1 MMNRVAFSLLWLHC
15 LSASAAEAPEDDIR
29 GPRPAVEIPV
39 PKEFSFTPWLIGAGI
54 LLAAVL
60 LLWWWKKGRSGA
72 AGVSA
77 QNRAMHDLS
86 AIDRERNNI
95 DAGPLADQSTGVV
108 RRFIA
113 ERFGIAA
120 PQRTTEEFLRSLTGD
135 ISPLTN
141 YRELLAGFLQ
151 SCDAAK
157 FAGASFDAAE
167 RHALLEAAFRFVRAS
182 GDQPPHAS

>member
-1 MMNRVAFSLLWLHC
+1 MKRIAFILLSLLC
-15 LSASAAEAPEDDIR
+15 LSAFAAEAPEDDIR

-39 PKEFSFTPWLIGAGI
+39 LKEFSLTPWLIGAGI
-54 LLAAVL
+54 LVAAVL
-60 LLWWWKKGRSGA
+60 LFWWWKKGRRGA
-72 AGVSA
+72 AAVSA

-86 AIDRERNNI
+86 AIDRERNNLE
-95 DAGPLADQSTGVV
+95 AGPLADKSTGVV

-135 ISPLTN
+135 ASPLTSH
-141 YRELLAGFLQ
+141 RDLLAGFLQ

-167 RHALLEAAFRFVRAS
+167 RHALLEAAFRFVRAA
-182 GDQPPHAS
+182 GNQPSTAS